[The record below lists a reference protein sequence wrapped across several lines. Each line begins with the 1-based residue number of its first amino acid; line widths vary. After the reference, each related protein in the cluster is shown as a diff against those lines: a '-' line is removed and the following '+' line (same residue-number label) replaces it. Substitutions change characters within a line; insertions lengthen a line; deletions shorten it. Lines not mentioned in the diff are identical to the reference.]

1 MLNFVLCDDNKHL
14 LNKFSQL
21 LQLVFDNNELNGNIS
36 YISTN
41 GKDILDFIKHNTVD
55 VAILD
60 IDLKDTYSG
69 LQLANDIR
77 SINKSIYI
85 IFLTGHL
92 EYLLFAYKCK
102 TFDYLTKPITFNN
115 LETTILRLF
124 NDIYSNYSTHS
135 FIKINNNKTLIN
147 QNSINYI
154 EKDRT
159 KIVIKTDS
167 ADYIFYSSF
176 NKLLHD
182 LPKNFVRCHKSY
194 IVNINNIESI
204 DKLTIKLKNNHIC
217 YIGKNYKNKL
227 LEELKIEQNNRII
240 T

>member
-1 MLNFVLCDDNKHL
+1 MLNFVLCDDNEHL

-41 GKDILDFIKHNTVD
+41 GRDILDFIRHNTVD

-77 SINKSIYI
+77 AINKSIYI

-102 TFDYLTKPITFNN
+102 TFDYLTKPITFSN
-115 LETTILRLF
+115 LESTIIRLF

-159 KIVIKTDS
+159 KIVIKTES

-204 DKLTIKLKNNHIC
+204 DKSTIKLKNNHIC

-227 LEELKIEQNNRII
+227 LEELKIEQNNRIV